1 MHGQLARKHNMFL
14 VDVEMMFQKF
24 WSTKEFLSDNHHLN
38 ADANSQLLN
47 VYLNLLRNKALP
59 DQEHKHARHSLRPA
73 LGKSSS
79 INVTSI
85 RAL

>member
-1 MHGQLARKHNMFL
+1 MHAQLARKHNMLL

-38 ADANSQLLN
+38 ADANRQLLN
-47 VYLNLLRNKALP
+47 VYLNLLRNRALP
-59 DQEHKHARHSLRPA
+59 KEAHAHMRHSLLPA
-73 LGKSSS
+73 VGTVTGAQ
-79 INVTSI
+79 VTSV